1 MADGAG
7 GEGRASHGM
16 DPKDFHHTGLRLDW
30 GHAHAPDGFEVF
42 SLAVSPDGTAVCAG
56 GACPA
61 DPGCARVWVWLLGEE
76 DAVSEETMT
85 RRVERA
91 RSGARASTAAD
102 VAASSTARR
111 AHVLRAEGA
120 VAALSVAVA
129 GDVVVSGMADG
140 SVWAWNLRDGT
151 LRWGGRE
158 CDPHPALAKLPRR
171 RRRDRN
177 PFAAFVGRVDP
188 GGFEPRQVRFLI
200 APPTPPP
207 AANAAGRLPE
217 TRFDPPAARLVVGSV
232 GGHAVF
238 PVWDAGTGEPP
249 SGESDHSIPELGGHG
264 RGWEEDSSTNRWYA
278 EEPAAS
284 YARDD
289 PWRASDGRDGGDQI
303 APHVASS
310 RDGRVLY
317 VTSLDAKEVRAWRIR
332 SGGGD
337 TAVFGT
343 NGAATRAW
351 TSERLAVRGL
361 RLAGLTSLPRTRG
374 VRRGDAAGGDAAGG
388 ELVAT
393 CCAPMVDGTCYA
405 APDAPIKVVLIDAE
419 DGQEVR
425 RFELEGVTACN
436 RFIDCGSL
444 AGGGGGTLLFLAHRD
459 GSIWIHAA
467 RSGAQIAAL
476 HAHSTW
482 AGTSGHHRLL
492 PACVAIVGD
501 GEFLWAATTDGQ
513 CVHRYQV
520 GPPRTWTRG
529 SHRRFPAAFRRAV
542 RTLVTSVHV
551 RNARG
556 RAGLGGPLGSAGAVL
571 MSAGPGLRGEQIGD
585 GFSGKGAAQLW
596 GEGFAEVCAIEPA
609 ILELVVARIARLTHG
624 SCVET

>member
-16 DPKDFHHTGLRLDW
+16 DPKDFRHTGLRLEW

-76 DAVSEETMT
+76 DAISEETMT
-85 RRVERA
+85 RRVDRA

-102 VAASSTARR
+102 VAASNIARR

-200 APPTPPP
+200 APPSPPP
-207 AANAAGRLPE
+207 PSPSPASNAAHLPE

-249 SGESDHSIPELGGHG
+249 TGESNHSNEPGG
-264 RGWEEDSSTNRWYA
+264 RGSREDARGWHA
-278 EEPAAS
+278 EPAAS

-289 PWRASDGRDGGDQI
+289 PWRGGDGRDGDQI

-317 VTSLDAKEVRAWRIR
+317 ATSLDAKEVRAWRIR
-332 SGGGD
+332 GGD
-337 TAVFGT
+337 DVVVGAFGT

-374 VRRGDAAGGDAAGG
+374 VSRGDGGDTAGGG

-405 APDAPIKVVLIDAE
+405 TPDAPIKVVLIDAE
-419 DGQEVR
+419 DGATVR

-467 RSGAQIAAL
+467 RSGGQIATL

-492 PACVAIVGD
+492 PACVATVGD

-520 GPPRTWTRG
+520 GPPRTWTRT
-529 SHRRFPAAFRRAV
+529 SHRRFPVAFRRLV
-542 RTLVTSVHV
+542 KELVTSVHV

-556 RAGLGGPLGSAGAVL
+556 LSGGAGSAGAVL

-585 GFSGKGAAQLW
+585 GFGGKGAAQLW

-609 ILELVVARIARLTHG
+609 VLELVVARIARLTHG

>member
-1 MADGAG
+1 
-7 GEGRASHGM
+7 
-16 DPKDFHHTGLRLDW
+16 
-30 GHAHAPDGFEVF
+30 
-42 SLAVSPDGTAVCAG
+42 
-56 GACPA
+56 
-61 DPGCARVWVWLLGEE
+61 
-76 DAVSEETMT
+76 
-85 RRVERA
+85 
-91 RSGARASTAAD
+91 
-102 VAASSTARR
+102 
-111 AHVLRAEGA
+111 
-120 VAALSVAVA
+120 
-129 GDVVVSGMADG
+129 
-140 SVWAWNLRDGT
+140 
-151 LRWGGRE
+151 
-158 CDPHPALAKLPRR
+158 
-171 RRRDRN
+171 
-177 PFAAFVGRVDP
+177 
-188 GGFEPRQVRFLI
+188 
-200 APPTPPP
+200 
-207 AANAAGRLPE
+207 
-217 TRFDPPAARLVVGSV
+217 
-232 GGHAVF
+232 
-238 PVWDAGTGEPP
+238 
-249 SGESDHSIPELGGHG
+249 
-264 RGWEEDSSTNRWYA
+264 
-278 EEPAAS
+278 
-284 YARDD
+284 
-289 PWRASDGRDGGDQI
+289 
-303 APHVASS
+303 
-310 RDGRVLY
+310 
-317 VTSLDAKEVRAWRIR
+317 
-332 SGGGD
+332 
-337 TAVFGT
+337 
-343 NGAATRAW
+343 
-351 TSERLAVRGL
+351 
-361 RLAGLTSLPRTRG
+361 
-374 VRRGDAAGGDAAGG
+374 
-388 ELVAT
+388 
-393 CCAPMVDGTCYA
+393 MVDGTCYA

-492 PACVAIVGD
+492 PACVATVGD

-520 GPPRTWTRG
+520 GPPRTWTRA

-556 RAGLGGPLGSAGAVL
+556 RALGVPLGSAGAVL

>member
-1 MADGAG
+1 MTDG
-7 GEGRASHGM
+7 
-16 DPKDFHHTGLRLDW
+16 
-30 GHAHAPDGFEVF
+30 
-42 SLAVSPDGTAVCAG
+42 
-56 GACPA
+56 
-61 DPGCARVWVWLLGEE
+61 
-76 DAVSEETMT
+76 
-85 RRVERA
+85 
-91 RSGARASTAAD
+91 
-102 VAASSTARR
+102 
-111 AHVLRAEGA
+111 
-120 VAALSVAVA
+120 
-129 GDVVVSGMADG
+129 
-140 SVWAWNLRDGT
+140 
-151 LRWGGRE
+151 
-158 CDPHPALAKLPRR
+158 
-171 RRRDRN
+171 
-177 PFAAFVGRVDP
+177 
-188 GGFEPRQVRFLI
+188 
-200 APPTPPP
+200 
-207 AANAAGRLPE
+207 
-217 TRFDPPAARLVVGSV
+217 
-232 GGHAVF
+232 
-238 PVWDAGTGEPP
+238 
-249 SGESDHSIPELGGHG
+249 DH
-264 RGWEEDSSTNRWYA
+264 
-278 EEPAAS
+278 
-284 YARDD
+284 
-289 PWRASDGRDGGDQI
+289 I

-317 VTSLDAKEVRAWRIR
+317 ATSLDAKEVRAWRIR
-332 SGGGD
+332 CGD
-337 TAVFGT
+337 TMGFNGAIGNVNGAIGKD
-343 NGAATRAW
+343 GAATRAW

-374 VRRGDAAGGDAAGG
+374 VQRGDTAGDTAGG

-405 APDAPIKVVLIDAE
+405 TPDAPIKVVLIDAE
-419 DGQEVR
+419 DGSLVR
-425 RFELEGVTACN
+425 KFELEGVTACN

-492 PACVAIVGD
+492 PACVATAPD

-520 GPPRTWTRG
+520 GPPRTWTRA

-542 RTLVTSVHV
+542 KTLVTSVHV

-556 RAGLGGPLGSAGAVL
+556 RALGGPGSAGAVL

-585 GFSGKGAAQLW
+585 GFSGKGAARLW

>member
-1 MADGAG
+1 MLHQHLHSRADA
-7 GEGRASHGM
+7 
-16 DPKDFHHTGLRLDW
+16 
-30 GHAHAPDGFEVF
+30 AH
-42 SLAVSPDGTAVCAG
+42 
-56 GACPA
+56 
-61 DPGCARVWVWLLGEE
+61 
-76 DAVSEETMT
+76 
-85 RRVERA
+85 
-91 RSGARASTAAD
+91 
-102 VAASSTARR
+102 
-111 AHVLRAEGA
+111 
-120 VAALSVAVA
+120 
-129 GDVVVSGMADG
+129 
-140 SVWAWNLRDGT
+140 
-151 LRWGGRE
+151 
-158 CDPHPALAKLPRR
+158 
-171 RRRDRN
+171 
-177 PFAAFVGRVDP
+177 
-188 GGFEPRQVRFLI
+188 
-200 APPTPPP
+200 
-207 AANAAGRLPE
+207 LPE

-249 SGESDHSIPELGGHG
+249 TGESNHSNEPGG
-264 RGWEEDSSTNRWYA
+264 RGSREDARGWHA
-278 EEPAAS
+278 EPAAS

-289 PWRASDGRDGGDQI
+289 PWRGGDGRDGDQI

-317 VTSLDAKEVRAWRIR
+317 ATSLDAKEVRAWRIR
-332 SGGGD
+332 GGD
-337 TAVFGT
+337 DVVVGAFGT

-374 VRRGDAAGGDAAGG
+374 VSRGDGGDTAGGG

-405 APDAPIKVVLIDAE
+405 TPDAPIKVVLIDAE
-419 DGQEVR
+419 DGATVR

-467 RSGAQIAAL
+467 RSGGQIATL

-492 PACVAIVGD
+492 PACVAAVGD

-520 GPPRTWTRG
+520 GPPRTWTRA
-529 SHRRFPAAFRRAV
+529 SHRRFPVAFRRLV
-542 RTLVTSVHV
+542 KELVTSVHV

-556 RAGLGGPLGSAGAVL
+556 LSGGAGSAGAVL

-585 GFSGKGAAQLW
+585 GFGGKGAAQLW

-609 ILELVVARIARLTHG
+609 VLELVVARIARLTHG

>member
-16 DPKDFHHTGLRLDW
+16 DPKDFHHTGLRLEW
-30 GHAHAPDGFEVF
+30 GDAHSPDGFEVF

-85 RRVERA
+85 RRVDRA

-102 VAASSTARR
+102 VAASNTARR

-177 PFAAFVGRVDP
+177 PFAAFIGRVDP
-188 GGFEPRQVRFLI
+188 GGFDPKQVRFLI
-200 APPTPPP
+200 APPPPP
-207 AANAAGRLPE
+207 PPPRAANAARLPE

-249 SGESDHSIPELGGHG
+249 SSFEQVNHSNEPGGPG
-264 RGWEEDSSTNRWYA
+264 VS
-278 EEPAAS
+278 EPAAA

-289 PWRASDGRDGGDQI
+289 PWRRDGTTDGDHT

-317 VTSLDAKEVRAWRIR
+317 ATSLDAKEVRAWRIR
-332 SGGGD
+332 GGD
-337 TAVFGT
+337 GT
-343 NGAATRAW
+343 GFTGAIGNDGAATRAW

-361 RLAGLTSLPRTRG
+361 RLAGLTSLPRTRD
-374 VRRGDAAGGDAAGG
+374 VRRGAPTEGG

-393 CCAPMVDGTCYA
+393 CCAPMIDGTCYA
-405 APDAPIKVVLIDAE
+405 APDAAIRVALVDAE
-419 DGQEVR
+419 DGSTVR
-425 RFELEGVTACN
+425 KFELEGVTACN

-459 GSIWIHAA
+459 GSIWIHAS

-492 PACVAIVGD
+492 PACVATAPD
-501 GEFLWAATTDGQ
+501 GEFLWTATTDGQ

-520 GPPRTWTRG
+520 GPPRTWTRA
-529 SHRRFPAAFRRAV
+529 SHRRFPAAFRRLV
-542 RTLVTSVHV
+542 KTLVTSVHV

-556 RAGLGGPLGSAGAVL
+556 GLGLGGPGRAGAGSAGAVL

-585 GFSGKGAAQLW
+585 GFGGKGAARLW